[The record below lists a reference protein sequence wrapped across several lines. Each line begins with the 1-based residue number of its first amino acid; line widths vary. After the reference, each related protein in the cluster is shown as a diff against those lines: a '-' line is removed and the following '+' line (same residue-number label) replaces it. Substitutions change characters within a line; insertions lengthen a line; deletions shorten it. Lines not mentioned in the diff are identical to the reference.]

1 MSSSLVVGVGPRKH
15 LQGLFK
21 PPSQVVA
28 RRDRIRQRQAPTRRV
43 LDPARVVQC
52 IGIGQ
57 ARGRA
62 WRVRIGSDSART
74 LRIAP
79 DPVLLKPADV
89 TEFPQRRI
97 DFGGIGDLQGGR
109 AQRALVAGKRA
120 QRVGAA
126 FEQRRAQLLAVA
138 ASDQRRIVDDRHAL

>member
-1 MSSSLVVGVGPRKH
+1 VCSTLLESYSASAL
-15 LQGLFK
+15 
-21 PPSQVVA
+21 
-28 RRDRIRQRQAPTRRV
+28 TR
-43 LDPARVVQC
+43 LGA
-52 IGIGQ
+52 
-57 ARGRA
+57 ARGASGSAAIPRA
-62 WRVRIGSDSART
+62 RCG
-74 LRIAP
+74 LRPIQYF
-79 DPVLLKPADV
+79 LKPANV

-97 DFGGIGDLQGGR
+97 DFRGIGDLQGGR